1 MIPHSLSGTVT
12 RYLLDGPH
20 AETLAVLEID
30 RSEIVSASNGETDI
44 NPSDIGRED
53 YDLAMDALIQSF
65 IRHKQ

>member
-1 MIPHSLSGTVT
+1 MIPHSISGTVT
-12 RYLLDGPH
+12 RYLQSGPH

-30 RSEIVSASNGETDI
+30 RSEIVAASDGETDI

-65 IRHKQ
+65 IQHCQ